1 VRRRPPN
8 SEQITGARRRHPA
21 VRESADAVS
30 IMRSLKW
37 IGLGAALMYFFDP
50 DRGRSRRVRLRDR
63 IVHLKNEM
71 DHAIEVAS
79 HDVVN
84 RTRGLVARGRSLL
97 SGEHPP
103 DAVIVARVL
112 SKRGA

>member
-8 SEQITGARRRHPA
+8 SEQITGASRRHPA